1 MAKRERLPIIWP
13 NEDGTIPEQVARARS
28 GDLEKTSLVEKALD
42 SVGGALTGVG
52 KTVGGRVKEAAG
64 QAAKTVGVYAGAVPS
79 AILVKLTEGG
89 FWDVDEPGFDFNGL
103 TVAKEIIEAAPEQ
116 ERKMIEILK
125 SQGLAQSLARQILI
139 EDAAWASKVDRE
151 TDITDM
157 EEYQAHQAVEQ
168 MLDGVSEAEVSRRME
183 NDVYGSRV
191 RRAVETV
198 AASVVLFNQARVLE
212 RMTGQSDNEAIIFDV
227 PPLPLL
233 LGSVLTGKDIVATV
247 QSALIPHQG
256 KKTGVQILLIKK
268 GAEGYSVVVR
278 KGSRK
283 GGMDEYTSRAQ
294 IEWKES
300 GSYMALTDSKLGG
313 WLRRKLKIGE
323 VEVGYLE
330 IANPGRD
337 DSVTI
342 PIATKGKKLEGA
354 RMGPA
359 SLVRDNIAMVEGI
372 LEQSKGLVD
381 RSRRQMVTELELM
394 RESGQLEETDV
405 RAVLEKLLAEADESV
420 DSTPRVSVIMWRA
433 RQIYK
438 DIMKQKSWL
447 QRVKGQADI
456 DIEAL
461 VDRIF
466 TSVDTSEKKTEV
478 KDSDVAEVKRRGIFA
493 KARDRRREIREQ
505 IKEGERIIEEENRKK
520 EAANLLDQAGAIVE
534 QYASRKEEVEASLR
548 QDLAKAVETLGV
560 DEAVAR
566 LIDSGMD
573 RSRVV
578 GILMLTGMSVSEA
591 RKHI

>member
-1 MAKRERLPIIWP
+1 MAKKERLPIIWP
-13 NEDGTIPEQVARARS
+13 NEDGTIPEQVARS
-28 GDLEKTSLVEKALD
+28 GGLEKTSLVEKALD

-52 KTVGGRVKEAAG
+52 KTVGGRVKEATG

-79 AILVKLTEGG
+79 VILVKLTEAG
-89 FWDVDEPGFDFNGL
+89 FWDVDVPRDFNGL

-116 ERKMIEILK
+116 EKKMIEILK

-300 GSYMALTDSKLGG
+300 GSYMALTDSKFGG
-313 WLRRKLKIGE
+313 WLRGKLKIGE

-461 VDRIF
+461 ADQIF
-466 TSVDTSEKKTEV
+466 TSVDTTEKKAEV
-478 KDSDVAEVKRRGIFA
+478 KDEGVVEVKRRGIFA
-493 KARDRRREIREQ
+493 KARDRRRQIREQ
-505 IKEGERIIEEENRKK
+505 IKEGERIIEEEKKKK
-520 EAANLLDQAGAIVE
+520 EAANLLDQAGSIME
-534 QYASRKEEVEASLR
+534 QYASRREEVEDTLR

-560 DEAVAR
+560 EEAVAR

-591 RKHI
+591 RKHA